1 MRTTPIIILTT
12 RKTKKLSKQA
22 IEFMMVVYFSNCLS
36 LLKEQTSTTIETFT
50 TNRVKRDRERENLY
64 QECVFISEYVLCW
77 SSYCFYDCNVRII

>member
-64 QECVFISEYVLCW
+64 QERVFISEYVLC
-77 SSYCFYDCNVRII
+77 